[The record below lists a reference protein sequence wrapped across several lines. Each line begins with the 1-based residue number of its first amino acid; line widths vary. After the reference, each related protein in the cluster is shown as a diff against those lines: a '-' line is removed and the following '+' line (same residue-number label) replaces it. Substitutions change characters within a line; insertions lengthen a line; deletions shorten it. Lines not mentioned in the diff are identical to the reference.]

1 MAPEIPARPYKTC
14 GPHQDCQ
21 FEVQCGPRQRSWDE
35 WAQPTTRRSRPF
47 APRTSRPTSK
57 ATAFA
62 VFSWREM
69 VDFQAPNCQAAA
81 GRELASIREN
91 SLPFAKK
98 TKNWALA
105 PMFLYALSSLGNGVA
120 RLR

>member
-1 MAPEIPARPYKTC
+1 MAPEIPTRPYKTC

-21 FEVQCGPRQRSWDE
+21 FEVRCEPRQRSWDE
-35 WAQPTTRRSRPF
+35 WAQPMTRRSRPF

-69 VDFQAPNCQAAA
+69 VDFHAPNCQAAA
-81 GRELASIREN
+81 GREATPRRRIHAFGLEPQGLKP
-91 SLPFAKK
+91 SLISRDL
-98 TKNWALA
+98 T
-105 PMFLYALSSLGNGVA
+105 
-120 RLR
+120 RR

>member
-1 MAPEIPARPYKTC
+1 MAPEMPARPYKAC

-21 FEVQCGPRQRSWDE
+21 FEVQCGPRQQSWDE
-35 WAQPTTRRSRPF
+35 WAQPITRRSRPF

-81 GRELASIREN
+81 GEEIPRTRAAFPR
-91 SLPFAKK
+91 FAKK
-98 TKNWALA
+98 TEQSA
-105 PMFLYALSSLGNGVA
+105 P
-120 RLR
+120 RPELRY